1 MKILIADDHL
11 IFRNGLREIVK
22 SQVKDCLVVEA
33 ENGIEAYKLAEEN
46 TPNIAIL
53 DIDMP
58 ELNGLEVCKRIIDN
72 QLPIKVIILTMYKN
86 EEMFNS
92 AMENGA
98 MGYVLKD
105 NSASDLN
112 ECINRVIAG
121 KSFISPK
128 ISDYMDHYDN
138 YKNKKGEIKEGLS
151 KLTNAELK
159 TLKLVSDNF
168 TSREIAEMLFVTQKT
183 VENYRSR
190 ICKKLELD
198 SRNNSLLKWVLD
210 NKSILDSFDEF

>member
-11 IFRNGLREIVK
+11 IFRKGLREIVK
-22 SQVKDCLVVEA
+22 SQIINCTIIEA
-33 ENGIEAYKLAEEN
+33 ENGTEAYNLALKEQ
-46 TPNIAIL
+46 PNIAIL

-58 ELNGLEVCKRIIDN
+58 ELNGLEVCKRIIEKE
-72 QLPIKVIILTMYKN
+72 LPIKVIMLTMYKN

-112 ECINRVIAG
+112 ECINNVIDD

-128 ISDYMDHYDN
+128 ISEYMDHYDN
-138 YKNKKGEIKEGLS
+138 YKNKKGEIKEKLG
-151 KLTNAELK
+151 KLTNVELK
-159 TLKLVSDNF
+159 TLKLVSDNL
-168 TSREIAEMLFVTQKT
+168 TSREIGEMLFVTQKT

-210 NKSILDSFDEF
+210 NKSILDTFDEF

>member
-22 SQVKDCLVVEA
+22 TQITNCSVLEA
-33 ENGIEAYKLAEEN
+33 ENGSEAYKLALKN
-46 TPNIAIL
+46 KPDIAIL

-58 ELNGLEVCKRIIDN
+58 ELNGLEVCKKITQED
-72 QLPIKVIILTMYKN
+72 LPISVIILTMYKN

-105 NSASDLN
+105 NSASDLK
-112 ECINRVIAG
+112 ECINHVIEG

-128 ISDYMDHYDN
+128 ISEYMDNYAN
-138 YKNKKGEIKEGLS
+138 YKSKKGEIKDGLG
-151 KLTNAELK
+151 KLTNVELK

-210 NKSILDSFDEF
+210 NKSFLDSFDEF

>member
-1 MKILIADDHL
+1 M
-11 IFRNGLREIVK
+11 
-22 SQVKDCLVVEA
+22 
-33 ENGIEAYKLAEEN
+33 
-46 TPNIAIL
+46 
-53 DIDMP
+53 
-58 ELNGLEVCKRIIDN
+58 
-72 QLPIKVIILTMYKN
+72 LTMYKN

-112 ECINRVIAG
+112 ECINNVIDD

-128 ISDYMDHYDN
+128 ISEYMDHYDN
-138 YKNKKGEIKEGLS
+138 YKNKKGEIKEKLG
-151 KLTNAELK
+151 KLTNVELK
-159 TLKLVSDNF
+159 TLKLVSDNL
-168 TSREIAEMLFVTQKT
+168 TSREIGEMLFVTQKT

-210 NKSILDSFDEF
+210 NKSILDTFDEF